1 MGLVGLTIKLIGFTF
16 KDECYVL
23 IPEIQLNFLHSD
35 FSEAGMNSLADAN
48 LGVIGGSTQFSLD
61 GVVSSAITKF

>member
-1 MGLVGLTIKLIGFTF
+1 M
-16 KDECYVL
+16 L

-61 GVVSSAITKF
+61 GVVSSAKFQILAKFSQRR

>member
-1 MGLVGLTIKLIGFTF
+1 M
-16 KDECYVL
+16 L

-35 FSEAGMNSLADAN
+35 FPEAGMNSLADAN
-48 LGVIGGSTQFSLD
+48 LGVVCGSTQFSLD